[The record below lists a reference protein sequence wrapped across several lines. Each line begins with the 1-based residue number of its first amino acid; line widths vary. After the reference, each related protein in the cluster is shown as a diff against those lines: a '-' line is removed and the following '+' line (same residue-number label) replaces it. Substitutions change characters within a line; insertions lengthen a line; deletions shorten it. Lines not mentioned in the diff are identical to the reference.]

1 MKDIVNKLALG
12 LFVSAGIMVMIMVVI
27 FIQNLFSDGAKIK
40 VSAFYIIIAVIFIAT
55 GIYFKK
61 LKEKL

>member
-12 LFVSAGIMVMIMVVI
+12 LFVSAGIMTMIMLVI
-27 FIQNLFSDGAKIK
+27 LIQNYSSEGAKIK
-40 VSAFYIIIAVIFIAT
+40 VSAFYIIITIIFIGT

>member
-12 LFVSAGIMVMIMVVI
+12 LFVSAGIMTMIMLVI
-27 FIQNLFSDGAKIK
+27 FIQNYCTEGSKIK
-40 VSAFYIIIAVIFIAT
+40 VSAFYIIITIIFIGT